1 MAENE
6 ESEIAGEFGR
16 TLRLALAGAMQARE
30 VAARRAQ
37 MSAAQQQAET
47 ERQRQGQAVLARSVG
62 QELHSAQFWKKAGSE
77 SIADHVT
84 VAAHL
89 AQHHPEARLGYM
101 HAADRLRNDYGIN
114 IEQINRD
121 HPNALAERHAAL
133 RDALDDY
140 FDRYRQDDHHDAAQ
154 ETQQQQQLES
164 EDQTQTASREAD
176 SAAAVTEEAAD
187 LDKASDRQAEAHL
200 DRMNTMTAEQAG
212 DRQPETYQRMTP
224 EQLAQI
230 ERAANNPELAGVR
243 GRQSLTF
250 GSPTGQRTQA
260 ASQTLGRARSG
271 RDLTQGKVQEAG
283 LSR

>member
-30 VAARRAQ
+30 VAVRRAQ

-47 ERQRQGQAVLARSVG
+47 ERQRHGQAVLARSVG
-62 QELHSAQFWKKAGSE
+62 QELHSTQFWKKAGSE

-114 IEQINRD
+114 IEEINRD
-121 HPNALAERHAAL
+121 HPNAMAERHAAL

-176 SAAAVTEEAAD
+176 SAAAVTEEATD
-187 LDKASDRQAEAHL
+187 LDKARDRQAEAHL

-212 DRQPETYQRMTP
+212 DRHPETYQRMTP

-260 ASQTLGRARSG
+260 ASQALGRPRSG
-271 RDLTQGKVQEAG
+271 RALTQGKVQEAG

>member
-6 ESEIAGEFGR
+6 ESEIASEFGR
-16 TLRLALAGAMQARE
+16 TLRLALSGVMQARE
-30 VAARRAQ
+30 AFARRAQ
-37 MSAAQQQAET
+37 MTQAARQAEV
-47 ERQRQGQAVLARSVG
+47 EREHQGQAVLARSVG
-62 QELHSAQFWKKAGSE
+62 QELHSAGFWKKAGSE

-89 AQHHPEARLGYM
+89 SPNHPEARTGYM

-140 FDRYRQDDHHDAAQ
+140 FDRHRQDAEHDA
-154 ETQQQQQLES
+154 QQQELATSTPEQGSAVPEQDRGQSVS
-164 EDQTQTASREAD
+164 EEGAELNEAQ
-176 SAAAVTEEAAD
+176 
-187 LDKASDRQAEAHL
+187 DRQAEVHQ
-200 DRMNTMTAEQAG
+200 DRMNTMTQENAPAG
-212 DRQPETYQRMTP
+212 AGQMYQRMSP
-224 EQLAQI
+224 QDLHRI
-230 ERAANNPELAGVR
+230 EVAANNPGLAGVR
-243 GRQSLTF
+243 GRQGLTF

-260 ASQTLGRARSG
+260 ASAALGRVKTG
-271 RDLTQGKVQEAG
+271 RGAAQGRVQEAG

>member
-30 VAARRAQ
+30 VAARRTQ

-62 QELHSAQFWKKAGSE
+62 QELHSTQFWKKAGSE

-154 ETQQQQQLES
+154 ETQQQQQMES

-176 SAAAVTEEAAD
+176 SAAAVSEEAAD

-200 DRMNTMTAEQAG
+200 DRMNTMTAEQASDG
-212 DRQPETYQRMTP
+212 NTEAYQRMTP

-230 ERAANNPELAGVR
+230 ERAANNPELVGVR

-271 RDLTQGKVQEAG
+271 KALAQGKVQEAG